1 QPATGALRWLMPV
14 MYAWNS
20 LSMLAAWVVCRL
32 EQAGLPKWLRDALLL
47 LVGYGAFMNA
57 IAFAAMVAQ
66 WRKVEQ
72 RWDKTMK
79 SGKARIPG

>member
-1 QPATGALRWLMPV
+1 
-14 MYAWNS
+14 
-20 LSMLAAWVVCRL
+20 
-32 EQAGLPKWLRDALLL
+32 
-47 LVGYGAFMNA
+47 
-57 IAFAAMVAQ
+57 MVAQ